1 MDFTGRTVIVTGG
14 SRGLG
19 RAIAVSFAR
28 AGAYVYVGFRVR
40 ADLAAETLRAVESQG
55 GAGKTLGF
63 DVRSRQAVDDAV
75 ESVLR
80 ERDGIDVV
88 VNNAGVARDG
98 LAGMMSSEEWE
109 DGVAVNL
116 TGGFHLGRAGVR
128 PMMAKG
134 RGAIV
139 NVGSVAGGHASV
151 GQVNYAA
158 SKGGVLALTRTLAA
172 ELAPYGVRV
181 NAVVPGLI
189 GAGMA
194 ERMDRRILERRKE
207 HIPIRRLGTPEEV
220 AKAVLFL
227 ASGVELHRGSG
238 ARRRRG
244 LTL

>member
-128 PMMAKG
+128 PMMAKA
-134 RGAIV
+134 RGPVA
-139 NVGSVAGGHASV
+139 NVGSGAGGHARV

-158 SKGGVLALTRTLAA
+158 SKGGVLALTGRWRRVGA
-172 ELAPYGVRV
+172 VRR
-181 NAVVPGLI
+181 AGQCRRAGLI

-220 AKAVLFL
+220 ARP
-227 ASGVELHRGSG
+227 SCSWRPRGRAIVG
-238 ARRRRG
+238 QALVVDG
-244 LTL
+244 D